1 MVMAEILL
9 NTRPQHTNALFANSA
24 FADKDWQQQFYRNN
38 RSIVADILQPYQP
51 YMLNGGQADSHDF
64 YHQMCTIPQ
73 PQREVIGHSV
83 ESIGSDNTLA
93 LAAMYDEHIY
103 PFLDADGVTLSG
115 AMAGAL
121 SESRGGLMK
130 SMKEYEKAL
139 LQMLEARKNSAN
151 RAELAKLEQK
161 ARVQH
166 AKLQQTFEYQLQRH
180 TANFKSPRARSALA
194 SVNRGVNIARSG
206 RINSKTVAKLEIS
219 NSSDVKALRHMSA
232 RASYLGNG
240 LIAIDAGFRVHNV
253 IDAKRNGE
261 DYQRAAVQEITGF
274 GMGTAAGIAGA
285 KVGFTAGVIVAAKI
299 GAALSWTPA
308 GWIIL
313 AGAGIAAL
321 GAGFVAAHTMDRF
334 GKGIAGA
341 AYDISNNRSVRGRR

>member
-1 MVMAEILL
+1 MAEILL
-9 NTRPQHTNALFANSA
+9 NTRPQHTNTLFANSA

-51 YMLNGGQADSHDF
+51 YMLNGGQADTHDF
-64 YHQMCTIPQ
+64 YSQMCTIPQ
-73 PQREVIGHSV
+73 QQREVIGHTV

-121 SESRGGLMK
+121 SESRSNLIK
-130 SMKEYEKAL
+130 SMQEYEKTL
-139 LQMLEARKNSAN
+139 LQILDARKNGAN
-151 RAELAKLEQK
+151 RAALVTLEQR

-166 AKLQQTFEYQLQRH
+166 AKLQQTFEFQLQRH
-180 TANFKSPRARSALA
+180 AANFNSPRARSALA
-194 SVNRGVNIARSG
+194 SASRGVNIARSG
-206 RINSKTVAKLEIS
+206 RINSKTMAKLEIS
-219 NSSDVKALRHMSA
+219 KSSDVKALRHMSA

-253 IDAKRNGE
+253 IDAKRTGD
-261 DYQRAAVQEITGF
+261 DYQRVAVQEITGF
-274 GMGTAAGIAGA
+274 GMGTAAGIVGA
-285 KVGFTAGVIVAAKI
+285 KVSFAAGIVVATKV

-308 GWIIL
+308 GWVIL

-321 GAGFVAAHTMDRF
+321 GIGFFSAKYADAT
-334 GKGIAGA
+334 GKEIAGRV
-341 AYDISNNRSVRGRR
+341 YDYSAGRNVRGRR